1 MRLTEKLAC
10 SFLMEA
16 VRSCGLMCSHSA
28 SKALKTLDTSNIC
41 KNGCNI
47 QEANT
52 KNLLLGLQVEGAGAV
67 RVTVCHLV
75 LPVGL
80 CLGTGGKVDIGCWC
94 TDRTPKDALMV

>member
-1 MRLTEKLAC
+1 MRLTEKLAFFPDGGSEKLWTDVQ
-10 SFLMEA
+10 SF
-16 VRSCGLMCSHSA
+16 S
-28 SKALKTLDTSNIC
+28 LKGFENPDTSNIC

-94 TDRTPKDALMV
+94 TDRTLRDALMV